1 MLKQKE
7 ILGQFNMLS
16 NLKKRILTSLIL
28 FFLLSLMIIDTFVL
42 TYFLII
48 ISALSL
54 IEYFKMISIIFK
66 KNKLKQLLCN
76 LIFIIYIFA
85 LSSYFVIFSSFFH
98 LKLIIF
104 IILFTCVASDVGGFV
119 FGKIFKGLK
128 LTKISPN
135 KTVSGS
141 IGSFL
146 FSILFITFIFFQLT
160 GTLNLLVPVIGFI
173 ISLGVQIGDLFFS
186 SLKRKSSLKDTGNYL
201 PGHGGILDR
210 IDGILLGLPVGFL
223 SIVLIY

>member
-1 MLKQKE
+1 ML
-7 ILGQFNMLS
+7 N

-28 FFLLSLMIIDTFVL
+28 FFLLSIMIIDKFFL

-48 ISALSL
+48 IGAFSL
-54 IEYFKMISIIFK
+54 LEFFKMISIIFK
-66 KNKLKQLLCN
+66 KNKLKKLLYN
-76 LIFIIYIFA
+76 LIFIIYIFV
-85 LSSYFVIFSSFFH
+85 LSTYFVIFSSFFH
-98 LKLIIF
+98 LKLTIL
-104 IILFTCVASDVGGFV
+104 IILFTCIASDIGGFV
-119 FGKIFKGLK
+119 FGKIFKGMK

-146 FSILFITFIFFQLT
+146 FSILFITFIFFQFT
-160 GTLNLLVPVIGFI
+160 DTLDLLVPIIGFLT
-173 ISLGVQIGDLFFS
+173 SLGAQIGDLFFS

-223 SIVLIY
+223 AIVLIY